1 MGFNQAQ
8 TLCSE
13 LERCLHAALV
23 KLMLGLHSY
32 LGTTNSVLWKEPVL
46 LAPFCSSCGQCL
58 SWDVWFASLTDILA
72 SAMVPG

>member
-1 MGFNQAQ
+1 MGFNQAH

-46 LAPFCSSCGQCL
+46 LAPFLFIMWAVSFVGC
-58 SWDVWFASLTDILA
+58 
-72 SAMVPG
+72 MVC